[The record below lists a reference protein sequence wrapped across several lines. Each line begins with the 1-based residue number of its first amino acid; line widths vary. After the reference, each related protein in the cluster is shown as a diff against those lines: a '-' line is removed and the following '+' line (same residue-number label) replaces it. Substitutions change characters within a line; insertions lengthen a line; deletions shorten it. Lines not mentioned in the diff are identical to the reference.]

1 MTTPLPEWMPQL
13 PEPWETKKYGT
24 QLFDADQMLDFG
36 RQCVED
42 YKKSLKPVAWV
53 AVGHENITLD
63 EDQAAQW
70 SDMGARVVPLYRLD
84 EGQT

>member
-1 MTTPLPEWMPQL
+1 MTLPEWMPPL
-13 PEPWETKKYGT
+13 PAKYGT
-24 QLFDADQMLDFG
+24 ITYTSEQMYAFAEIA
-36 RQCVED
+36 VEA
-42 YKKSLKPVAWV
+42 YKASLKPVAWV

-84 EGQT
+84 